1 MDSIYTSVQLE
12 MYTESMKVCLWTLR
26 NFKESGKVWW
36 MASHGEA
43 IEINLVRN
51 LQVVLLMFLGVKGL
65 KINKR
70 DNPSKHQIQRQTPLI
85 DFPFYVLQ
93 STEKNPKRQKT

>member
-1 MDSIYTSVQLE
+1 
-12 MYTESMKVCLWTLR
+12 
-26 NFKESGKVWW
+26 

-93 STEKNPKRQKT
+93 STEKKTEKTENVRTGVLDFADLQLRVLSRL

>member
-1 MDSIYTSVQLE
+1 
-12 MYTESMKVCLWTLR
+12 MK
-26 NFKESGKVWW
+26 
-36 MASHGEA
+36 SHGED
-43 IEINLVRN
+43 I
-51 LQVVLLMFLGVKGL
+51 QVVLLTFLGVKGL

-93 STEKNPKRQKT
+93 STEKKKPEKTENVRTEVLDFADLQLRFLSRL

>member
-1 MDSIYTSVQLE
+1 
-12 MYTESMKVCLWTLR
+12 
-26 NFKESGKVWW
+26 

-43 IEINLVRN
+43 IQINLARN

-70 DNPSKHQIQRQTPLI
+70 DNYQNTKFRDKL
-85 DFPFYVLQ
+85 L
-93 STEKNPKRQKT
+93 

>member
-1 MDSIYTSVQLE
+1 
-12 MYTESMKVCLWTLR
+12 
-26 NFKESGKVWW
+26 

-70 DNPSKHQIQRQTPLI
+70 DNPSKHYIQWQTSLI

-93 STEKNPKRQKT
+93 STEKKRKRQKT

>member
-1 MDSIYTSVQLE
+1 
-12 MYTESMKVCLWTLR
+12 
-26 NFKESGKVWW
+26 

-43 IEINLVRN
+43 IQIYLVRN

-85 DFPFYVLQ
+85 DFLFYVLQ
-93 STEKNPKRQKT
+93 SREKKTRKTENVRTEVLDFADLQLRFLSRL